1 MENLASLY
9 DSTAPDLPP
18 LRRQYKDFAY
28 WQSQAFSEDKVPP
41 ALAFWRKR
49 LLDAPLR
56 TTIPSDFPRPQMR
69 SGQGAMVRYMLSEEE
84 STALRQVTGSAG
96 TTLFAAFSALVH
108 ALLQI
113 RSGSSA
119 TIIGTADA
127 GRDMLEVEDQVGFYL
142 NLIPFPMTGDP
153 AAPLSQWLMAAKE
166 EAAVVLEQK
175 AYPFDLLVEHLK
187 ITTAPGHSPIF
198 DVLLLLQN
206 NATPS
211 GRFADLRI
219 EPLADQTVSAKYDL
233 NLMVEDR
240 PTIELILEYDTTLF
254 RRETAQ
260 WLLDDLVLLV
270 EALAGGEDLSPVQAL
285 QADRHQPASETVG
298 MLENDDPL
306 LGMD

>member
-1 MENLASLY
+1 
-9 DSTAPDLPP
+9 
-18 LRRQYKDFAY
+18 
-28 WQSQAFSEDKVPP
+28 
-41 ALAFWRKR
+41 
-49 LLDAPLR
+49 
-56 TTIPSDFPRPQMR
+56 
-69 SGQGAMVRYMLSEEE
+69 MLSEEE